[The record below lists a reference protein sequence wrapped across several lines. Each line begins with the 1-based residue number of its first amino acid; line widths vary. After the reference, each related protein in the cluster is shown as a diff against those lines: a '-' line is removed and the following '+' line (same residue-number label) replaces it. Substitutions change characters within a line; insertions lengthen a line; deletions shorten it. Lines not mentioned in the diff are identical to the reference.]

1 MKSLLYWAFVLSL
14 VAGLLVAGGVKSAR
28 AWHVGEPT
36 DKLFDDMIEKAQ
48 REQEEAP
55 HYWERQAE
63 KEQEFQDRLQERRA
77 RDCYLSR
84 CRDDDDYLG
93 ELQNRNS
100 EDRDP
105 VNELMD
111 DLQQDDPWR

>member
-63 KEQEFQDRLQERRA
+63 KEQEFQDRLQERRV

-84 CRDDDDYLG
+84 CQDDDDPPPVEDNYLY
-93 ELQNRNS
+93 RRS
-100 EDRDP
+100 RSW
-105 VNELMD
+105 D
-111 DLQQDDPWR
+111 DMNTKEKLDYFK